1 MEMEEFL
8 PAPRSLRLS
17 EREKADPSLQE
28 SLVGAMNEFQ
38 ATLYQKAQQK
48 VQDILTRTKCFT
60 YLAVVAKGKVEMVP
74 CMVMHLHTVF
84 KLYLKAPQSSAW
96 LEYDFQFRT
105 EAAAA
110 EDGVWSC
117 GDSWQ
122 FISCLPGPS
131 RARDPFEMVE
141 EQPAPQPAGA
151 AQVLQRPAPA
161 QVLQRP
167 GPAQVLQLPGPLG
180 QSIKSIKMGESLGKG
195 KGPVDGRPPL
205 KKQKKGLCR
214 WFNTTPMGCPYGEGC
229 VFVHRC
235 TNYGA
240 LDSHTTTACPTSG
253 SQWATRAHSLSVEN

>member
-28 SLVGAMNEFQ
+28 SMVGAMNEFQ
-38 ATLYQKAQQK
+38 ATLYQKAQRK
-48 VQDILTRTKCFT
+48 VQDILTWTRCFT
-60 YLAVVAKGKVEMVP
+60 YLAVVVKGKVEMVP
-74 CMVMHLHTVF
+74 CMVTHLHTVF

-96 LEYDFQFRT
+96 LEYDVQFRT

-151 AQVLQRPAPA
+151 AQMLQRPAPA

-167 GPAQVLQLPGPLG
+167 GPAQMLQLPGPLG
-180 QSIKSIKMGESLGKG
+180 QSIKMGESLGKG

-229 VFVHRC
+229 IFVHRC

-253 SQWATRAHSLSVEN
+253 SQWATRTHSL